1 MITNQ
6 FILPNPLLK
15 PFVSNYLLATSHGQD
30 LNFSSQWA
38 ASNEICFMFFLRDR
52 VRHKNN
58 QTEAALTGK
67 RNCCIGPLTH
77 YNGILDFT
85 GAYHT
90 FIILFEMNGI
100 NKLFGIPM
108 SSFTNRI
115 YIVEEV
121 LGNKMKELHEQ
132 LLNAETIQQMAQY
145 ADEVLLFFLNQRT
158 RKRSTQ
164 NLISVIPGASCD
176 STTLLRV
183 DEYANMANMSVKN
196 FERKFIEQ
204 SGLLV

>member
-67 RNCCIGPLTH
+67 RNCCIGPLTR

-85 GAYHT
+85 GTPVQLKLAPVTSVHT
-90 FIILFEMNGI
+90 VPHASYFAKTSGVTVGEWI
-100 NKLFGIPM
+100 NISARITDDMP
-108 SSFTNRI
+108 FTGTQ
-115 YIVEEV
+115 YW
-121 LGNKMKELHEQ
+121 KETPTGTRQ
-132 LLNAETIQQMAQY
+132 LNAYRVEAVIDKARLFALPPHHSS
-145 ADEVLLFFLNQRT
+145 AD
-158 RKRSTQ
+158 KIPST
-164 NLISVIPGASCD
+164 NKEAIP
-176 STTLLRV
+176 
-183 DEYANMANMSVKN
+183 
-196 FERKFIEQ
+196 
-204 SGLLV
+204 